1 MRQKPPDRGPDHEK
15 QPGRSSS
22 GLFFSRCSG
31 NLFVQDQGIGLAAA
45 VTGQQAVFLQIA
57 FALGGKVGMADLF
70 GDAGTKILGQMQA
83 DGVFYIAP
91 EKRPGFADGRL
102 AFMDDAAFAFP
113 EEDAVAVF
121 AHADLEFG
129 PHIFPKLAYHLFL
142 FHAESGAEPLQ
153 VGGADD
159 DTAFPLAAMAAHLT
173 GKGLGFL
180 AHFDI
185 LRIIFAK

>member
-1 MRQKPPDRGPDHEK
+1 MRQKPPDRVTDHENSPEDHL
-15 QPGRSSS
+15 PGCF
-22 GLFFSRCSG
+22 FFSMFRQPICP
-31 NLFVQDQGIGLAAA
+31 DQGIGLAAA

-102 AFMDDAAFAFP
+102 AFVDDAAFAFP